1 MATSKA
7 QRAGIWVIAGALTIG
22 TMAGFVAM
30 IIAPQNEAA
39 DQKKAEKE
47 YQQMMEEAQKAQ
59 RAQNEPLKGYEAQEF
74 DKDTVKELKVTYR
87 KKGTGTKVKSTDTI
101 SASYFGWDSSGTI
114 FDSTKKKETKTSTPV
129 EFGLQNV
136 IEGWTK
142 GLTGVPVGSTVELT
156 IPGDMAYGNTDNGDG
171 RPFGPLKFIVTIEKI
186 VEK

>member
-39 DQKKAEKE
+39 DQKRAEEE
-47 YQQMMEEAQKAQ
+47 YKQMMVDMNK
-59 RAQNEPLKGYEAQEF
+59 PLKGYEAKAF
-74 DKDTVKELKVTYR
+74 DEDSVKKLEVEVL
-87 KKGTGTKVKSTDTI
+87 KKGSGKIVEESSTI
-101 SASYFGWDSSGTI
+101 SANYFGWNAKGEI
-114 FDSTKKKETKTSTPV
+114 FDSTNTNGTTTPR
-129 EFGLQNV
+129 EFPLNGV

-142 GLTGVPVGSTVELT
+142 GLSGVPVGSTVELA

-186 VEK
+186 VET